1 MMTYKSSGSTDL
13 QVPEANKIFFFL
25 DKYKDTEIALF
36 DWDNFLTPYTLK
48 KNSPAI
54 QARHLVNHVV

>member
-36 DWDNFLTPYTLK
+36 D
-48 KNSPAI
+48 
-54 QARHLVNHVV
+54 